1 MTRCSAPPT
10 HGNPI
15 ERCGVHHEQYQTMT
29 RRYKEAQAFVD
40 KTFAGALIPTNEDVL
55 GYTSLPTVLEKARL
69 VKNYVNA
76 IREER
81 TGRDI
86 HHTRFFLKGV

>member
-1 MTRCSAPPT
+1 
-10 HGNPI
+10 
-15 ERCGVHHEQYQTMT
+15 MT

-40 KTFAGALIPTNEDVL
+40 KTLLIPTNEEVL

-76 IREER
+76 IREEH

>member
-1 MTRCSAPPT
+1 
-10 HGNPI
+10 
-15 ERCGVHHEQYQTMT
+15 MT

-40 KTFAGALIPTNEDVL
+40 KALLGALIPTKEEVL

-69 VKNYVNA
+69 MKNYVNA

-86 HHTRFFLKGV
+86 HHTRFFLKGM